1 MINKSELRVGDRV
14 GHPARGT
21 TTYEC
26 TSVELTHFFVQ
37 VNTTVIEFPF
47 SNSSFF
53 IAEKKVKTIRK
64 SGFAKFIKRVEHG

>member
-14 GHPARGT
+14 GHPAWGT

-26 TSVELTHFFVQ
+26 TSIEPDRFFVQ
-37 VNTTVIEFPF
+37 VNTTTVDFPF